1 MSSLVLGLLYSR
13 EQSIP
18 THLTTGEKWFL
29 MGLARQCHATT
40 YVEIG
45 SYYGASS
52 CFIARGIELS
62 NSGGRL
68 FCVDTWMND
77 AMTEGKR
84 DTYRQFIDNTK
95 PYGSIITPLRCKSFE
110 AAASLHDTVDFLFV
124 DGDHSYAGV
133 VADIMA
139 WLPKLSH
146 EAVVAFHDYA
156 WAEGVQR
163 AVEELVWPVERSPGR
178 LIDNT
183 YWAIVRR

>member
-1 MSSLVLGLLYSR
+1 MPCYNLRGNRFLLWSFILFHSTWYRTFQQRRSS
-13 EQSIP
+13 
-18 THLTTGEKWFL
+18 FL
-29 MGLARQCHATT
+29 CRYLDERRHDG
-40 YVEIG
+40 
-45 SYYGASS
+45 
-52 CFIARGIELS
+52 
-62 NSGGRL
+62 
-68 FCVDTWMND
+68 
-77 AMTEGKR
+77 GKR